1 MIATVWMVGV
11 VALGLIAGRFWP
23 FAPFANVDT
32 WVMGGLCALLV
43 LVGLQLGRS
52 KTAWQTVRQQGFYIL
67 LLPLAV
73 LVGSIG
79 GSVLAGLAISMSP
92 IPAGAVGAGV
102 GWYSLS
108 ATIIS
113 AADAQLGV
121 VAFLSNILREI
132 IAIVLV
138 PLLSKTLGPWPA
150 ISTAGATAMDTVL
163 PVIAHSAGSE
173 SAAVAFISGVLLSLS
188 VPLVVPVLLGF
199 L

>member
-1 MIATVWMVGV
+1 MRI
-11 VALGLIAGRFWP
+11 
-23 FAPFANVDT
+23 
-32 WVMGGLCALLV
+32 
-43 LVGLQLGRS
+43 
-52 KTAWQTVRQQGFYIL
+52 
-67 LLPLAV
+67 
-73 LVGSIG
+73 
-79 GSVLAGLAISMSP
+79 
-92 IPAGAVGAGV
+92 AGV
-102 GWYSLS
+102 GGPAAGPQQNRLANGASTGRLYPAPAPCGARWQHWRQCVGRFGNLHEPNP
-108 ATIIS
+108 
-113 AADAQLGV
+113 ADAQLGV